1 MEFSK
6 LDRYKQIV
14 LISELDKL
22 KLEYRKKLNF
32 DENLTFGVEIE
43 YGNAKSNKVE
53 RVLKKFSENPEY
65 GYYGKWNFTND
76 PNFTKFKDGV
86 IYGGE
91 VKTPIFSNDEE
102 KFEELK
108 IMCDKL
114 NKFNAIIDDRMGL
127 HIHVSKDIFSMDE
140 IKLIKFLKMYAVYE
154 HIIYKFGYN
163 GKYPREVLESYAYPI
178 RKTILDIIN
187 SNSLTLNFNHIV
199 HNLNER
205 LLSKESGVNFANLEN
220 GILSTNTVE
229 FRMCNGTIDP
239 IVIQNEINLFCNL
252 LLKIKSDNYDI
263 DYIDY
268 RFDKLYSSNIG
279 LDEYKKIYMDDAL
292 EFSDIVFDD
301 DTDKKYF
308 LKQYLI

>member
-6 LDRYKQIV
+6 LDRYKQID

-102 KFEELK
+102 KFKELK

-114 NKFNAIIDDRMGL
+114 K
-127 HIHVSKDIFSMDE
+127 
-140 IKLIKFLKMYAVYE
+140 
-154 HIIYKFGYN
+154 
-163 GKYPREVLESYAYPI
+163 
-178 RKTILDIIN
+178 
-187 SNSLTLNFNHIV
+187 
-199 HNLNER
+199 NLMQ
-205 LLSKESGVNFANLEN
+205 L
-220 GILSTNTVE
+220 
-229 FRMCNGTIDP
+229 
-239 IVIQNEINLFCNL
+239 
-252 LLKIKSDNYDI
+252 
-263 DYIDY
+263 
-268 RFDKLYSSNIG
+268 
-279 LDEYKKIYMDDAL
+279 
-292 EFSDIVFDD
+292 
-301 DTDKKYF
+301 
-308 LKQYLI
+308 